1 MNLLGGGLV
10 KVNLSSIMDTL
21 IFLWTNNV
29 REQLKYK
36 AHASLPPF
44 GARSGW
50 RELKVSSYTS
60 SSSLERSRK
69 YTKALQKAFRTT
81 PSTPP
86 HFYFYIQYL
95 LLIFLWS
102 LASLS
107 LLPQHTH
114 HNTSKP
120 GSDFKRWLHFS
131 QTLHSSST

>member
-10 KVNLSSIMDTL
+10 KVNLSSIKNTL

-36 AHASLPPF
+36 AHAS
-44 GARSGW
+44 GW

-60 SSSLERSRK
+60 SSSLKRSRK

-107 LLPQHTH
+107 PPPHTIIH
-114 HNTSKP
+114 QSQAQILKD
-120 GSDFKRWLHFS
+120 GCISAKRCTHPVLK
-131 QTLHSSST
+131 